1 LLSFKKY
8 NFNNTNLLLKLI
20 LFITL
25 LPVFL
30 IFLIQNTQNHNLN
43 EVPLSS
49 QEEINSYLSNNCIF
63 ESDELE
69 SKLNDNNQSFKK
81 TTLYKDISVIP
92 EFSNLKCLGSTTE
105 VYYSQNDLILIKGV
119 NKRLT
124 NLVLLLSIP
133 IFMYLTLR
141 ERKLWIFSLTFFS
154 CITFVSTVLFF
165 FSDQDLLKIYL
176 IFIFYLFICIYL
188 FLYKRLSTLPVDVV
202 SVIILPLF
210 IYIQLSLFWLTN
222 GWYFLLI
229 YYLFY
234 FFGRY
239 RKTNSDRYFLFL
251 VSLLSFTVNYGSF
264 LAPLR
269 DAEHWRQNQNALSAV
284 TMAEN
289 GLNIFNPLPLFGL
302 DSLVPFE
309 VPFMQLLSALM
320 QKIGFSSVYTLRP
333 VSWLIFILFLYVT
346 YFFVKKMDDATLAQS
361 IVLFLVLHPTIYKFS
376 NSYMIEFIPHLFGI
390 FSLLLLDRKSIY
402 SSRFFIT
409 LSLLSK
415 ITTGVIY
422 LFFWFIFYVY
432 RQKEEVNKLLIS
444 IVVIFIPNI
453 FWNIMAD
460 SIKESNA
467 LSAWL
472 SSENL
477 RIWNFASI
485 EQYTDISIYRKI
497 YSYIITNIWSY
508 EFKYLGLIFL
518 ILIIIK
524 KPIIFIPLVIPA
536 VFLNLYNVHEY
547 YFLAVIPP
555 LCYFVISSI
564 HYSFKSKTLST
575 LFVFGLLLNINL
587 GLNKETPI
595 NYRIADKVNLEIE
608 KEEVLSSYL
617 NKYEFKNTYLSSG
630 VHSWSPIVFYE
641 ANKKGIMYLESF
653 ETLGNTTWDPSG
665 IVDEDIALFV
675 FEENYLKSEHLD
687 TYLNNI
693 LKTTN
698 YVKLKIYEDFF
709 RGDGNFQQKFNYSIL
724 SPYSEGEDYDILI
737 SIGTFKEVSEVCFE
751 TLGTLTDQMLSDI
764 TQFLGGNSNYR
775 FEINNDLLTNECS
788 I

>member
-1 LLSFKKY
+1 M
-8 NFNNTNLLLKLI
+8 

-30 IFLIQNTQNHNLN
+30 IFVIQNTQNHNLN

-63 ESDELE
+63 DSNELE

-81 TTLYKDISVIP
+81 ATLYKDISVIP
-92 EFSNLKCLGSTTE
+92 EFSNFKCLGSTTE

-133 IFMYLTLR
+133 VFMYITLR

-154 CITFVSTVLFF
+154 CITFVSTILFF
-165 FSDQDLLKIYL
+165 FSDQELLNYYL
-176 IFIFYLFICIYL
+176 IIIFYLFICIYL
-188 FLYKRLSTLPVDVV
+188 FLYKRLSVLPIDVV
-202 SVIILPLF
+202 SIIILPLF
-210 IYIQLSLFWLTN
+210 MYIQLSMFWLTS
-222 GWYFLLI
+222 GWYFLLM
-229 YYLFY
+229 YYSFY
-234 FFGRY
+234 FLGRY
-239 RKTNSDRYFLFL
+239 RKNYSDRYFLFL

-264 LAPLR
+264 LTPLR

-289 GLNIFNPLPLFGL
+289 GLNIYNPLPLFGSG
-302 DSLVPFE
+302 SLVPFE
-309 VPFMQLLSALM
+309 VPFMQLLSAVI
-320 QKIGFSSVYTLRP
+320 QKIGISSVYTLRP

-346 YFFVKKMDDATLAQS
+346 YFFVIKMDDSILAQT

-390 FSLLLLDRKSIY
+390 FSLLLLDRKSFY
-402 SSRFFIT
+402 SSRIFIT

-415 ITTGVIY
+415 ITTGIIY
-422 LFFWFIFYVY
+422 LLFWLIVYVY
-432 RQKEEVNKLLIS
+432 RQNEGVKKFLAS
-444 IVVIFIPNI
+444 IVIIFTPNVV
-453 FWNIMAD
+453 WNILAD
-460 SIKESNA
+460 SVKESNA

-497 YSYIITNIWSY
+497 YSYVITNIWSY
-508 EFKYLGLIFL
+508 EFKYIGLVFL

-524 KPIIFIPLVIPA
+524 KPIILIPLFIPA

-564 HYSFKSKTLST
+564 HYSFKSKALST

-587 GLNKETPI
+587 GLNKTTPI
-595 NYRIADKVNLEIE
+595 NYRIADKVNFEIE

-641 ANKKGIMYLESF
+641 ANKKGFMYLESF
-653 ETLGNTTWDPSG
+653 ETLGNTKWDSSA
-665 IVDEDIALFV
+665 IEDEEIALFV
-675 FEENYLKSEHLD
+675 FEESYLKSEHLD
-687 TYLNNI
+687 RYLNNI
-693 LKTTN
+693 LQTTN
-698 YVKLKIYEDFF
+698 YVKLEIYEDYF
-709 RGDGNFQQKFNYSIL
+709 RGDQNFQQKFNYAIV
-724 SPYSEGEDYDILI
+724 SPYSLGEDYDILI
-737 SIGTFKEVSEVCFE
+737 SKGTFGEVSEVCLE
-751 TLGTLTDQMLSDI
+751 TIVNLTSHMLSDI
-764 TQFLGGNSNYR
+764 KQFLEGNSSYR
-775 FEINNDLLTNECS
+775 FEINNDLPTKECN